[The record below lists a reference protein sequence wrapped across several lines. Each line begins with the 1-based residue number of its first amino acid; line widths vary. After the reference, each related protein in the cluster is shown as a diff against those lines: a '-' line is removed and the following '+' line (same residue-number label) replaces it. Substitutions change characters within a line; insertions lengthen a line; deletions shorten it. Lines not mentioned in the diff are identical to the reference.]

1 MDYRKKIADKI
12 LNLNFTQAGLFGLIV
27 FRRLYPNYQIFNKM
41 YENEFDEHRL
51 WEIHTEFEEYLRQ
64 VEIGE
69 HNRESLSNEIFN
81 LMPEPGDYD
90 SILVSAALDASSTI
104 SAMNDFLTTKN
115 NRKIIDISTMAF
127 DTVDMYIQ
135 EEENLPTRFDE
146 AIIDNDPLMIKEIKF
161 QQNLLENIKANG
173 LNVLETYVNLA
184 GSLELRIDEEQ

>member
-12 LNLNFTQAGLFGLIV
+12 FNLNFTQAGLFGLIV

-69 HNRESLSNEIFN
+69 HNRESLSDEIFN

-115 NRKIIDISTMAF
+115 NRRIIDISTMAF
-127 DTVDMYIQ
+127 DTVDMYLQ

-146 AIIDNDPLMIKEIKF
+146 AIIDNDPLMIKEINF
-161 QQNLLENIKANG
+161 QQNLLEDIKANG

-184 GSLELRIDEEQ
+184 GSLELRIDEE